1 MKDVP
6 IVKAATAYDASN
18 GEVYIL
24 VMNQALYLGEHM
36 EHSLLCPNQARSNG
50 IIVNDVPKHLALTIT
65 DTTHSIVFPE
75 DDVTLPLELQGV
87 ISKITIRL
95 PTIEE
100 IENCRW
106 LTLTSAT
113 EWDPNDPTFMEQEC
127 NVQMHQDLPL
137 PDRIIF
143 AFSSVDSEYDP
154 FLNHDMFRALYNTR
168 KVSYTDA
175 CQILS
180 TTTTKRNS
188 AITAHELAA
197 RWGIGLTSIEQTLR
211 VTTQKGIRNA
221 IHPIHCRYRTKQ
233 AQLRYNQLGEAWTVL
248 HRYILFRRQV
258 HQTKPDGTNLLK

>member
-1 MKDVP
+1 MPIVSSNRCIPRIISRLKTQYPQASQDSTLELDSHADTSCAGRACHILEYTDKTCTVNSFSEQHQQLEDVP

-106 LTLTSAT
+106 LTLTSAA
-113 EWDPNDPTFMEQEC
+113 E
-127 NVQMHQDLPL
+127 
-137 PDRIIF
+137 
-143 AFSSVDSEYDP
+143 
-154 FLNHDMFRALYNTR
+154 
-168 KVSYTDA
+168 
-175 CQILS
+175 
-180 TTTTKRNS
+180 
-188 AITAHELAA
+188 
-197 RWGIGLTSIEQTLR
+197 
-211 VTTQKGIRNA
+211 
-221 IHPIHCRYRTKQ
+221 
-233 AQLRYNQLGEAWTVL
+233 
-248 HRYILFRRQV
+248 
-258 HQTKPDGTNLLK
+258 

>member
-1 MKDVP
+1 MEDVP

-95 PTIEE
+95 PNIEE

-106 LTLTSAT
+106 LTLTSAQ
-113 EWDPNDPTFMEQEC
+113 N
-127 NVQMHQDLPL
+127 
-137 PDRIIF
+137 
-143 AFSSVDSEYDP
+143 
-154 FLNHDMFRALYNTR
+154 
-168 KVSYTDA
+168 
-175 CQILS
+175 
-180 TTTTKRNS
+180 
-188 AITAHELAA
+188 
-197 RWGIGLTSIEQTLR
+197 GIPM
-211 VTTQKGIRNA
+211 TQHSWKKNA
-221 IHPIHCRYRTKQ
+221 IYKCIKISLYQIAISLPSPR
-233 AQLRYNQLGEAWTVL
+233 
-248 HRYILFRRQV
+248 
-258 HQTKPDGTNLLK
+258 